1 MAVNS
6 GGQIKVLGLNG
17 IVGQM
22 TRHCCLSAHGHTLL
36 PQKNIT
42 APLPSLSP
50 SSLPPLLLLHSSA
63 HHFPLRQQHFVF
75 SNPTRKDIASMQK
88 NCEPIC

>member
-50 SSLPPLLLLHSSA
+50 SSLPPPPPPLISPP
-63 HHFPLRQQHFVF
+63 FPFEATAFCL
-75 SNPTRKDIASMQK
+75 
-88 NCEPIC
+88 